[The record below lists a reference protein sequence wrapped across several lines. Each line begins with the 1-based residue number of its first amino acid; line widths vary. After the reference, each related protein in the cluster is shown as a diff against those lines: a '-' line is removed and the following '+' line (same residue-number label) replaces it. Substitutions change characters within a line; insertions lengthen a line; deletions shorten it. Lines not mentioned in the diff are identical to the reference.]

1 MSVARPIIA
10 TVLVSCLVLA
20 GCSVPAVTPAG
31 SPIPA
36 GDGQTSLDAGL
47 ALPPA
52 WTDTPSPTTAPP
64 TLTPTATPPFGLEWA
79 TPVPVETAFDG
90 WVRLESKR
98 ATLWLP
104 PGFEVTDLGE
114 FGEVMALMTFAMT
127 EAMGEMAGELAAVFA
142 SPVPGKPT
150 PTLVSLEELQ
160 ETFLFDLVMAGSE
173 VDETALFLVGEPPK
187 EGADLGAAIQST
199 LDGFQGEHTVES
211 QHAITDQAHPKA
223 RLVVS
228 SMDAESGRTGRHL
241 IYVYVI
247 ETRIWSL
254 NFVAPADRFDA
265 LLPLFE
271 KSAASFT
278 LVD

>member
-10 TVLVSCLVLA
+10 SVLVTCLVLA
-20 GCSVPAVTPAG
+20 GCSVPGVTPAG

-36 GDGQTSLDAGL
+36 GNGQANLDAGL

-52 WTDTPSPTTAPP
+52 WTDTPSPTTTPP

-90 WVRLESKR
+90 WVLLESKR

-104 PGFEVTDLGE
+104 PGFEVADLRE
-114 FGEVMALMTFAMT
+114 FGELMALMTYAMT
-127 EAMGEMAGELAAVFA
+127 EAMGEMAGELAAVIA

-160 ETFLFDLVMAGSE
+160 ETFLLDLVMAGSE
-173 VDETALFLVGEPPK
+173 VEEAAFFLIGEPPK
-187 EGADLGAAIQST
+187 EGADLGAAFQGT

-211 QHAITDQAHPKA
+211 QHAITDQPYPAA

-228 SMDAESGRTGRHL
+228 SIDAESGRSGRHL

-247 ETRIWSL
+247 ETRVWSL
-254 NFVAPADRFDA
+254 NFAAPADRFDA
-265 LLPLFE
+265 LLSSFE
-271 KSAASFT
+271 ESAASFT

>member
-1 MSVARPIIA
+1 MSVAHPITA
-10 TVLVSCLVLA
+10 AVLASCLVIA
-20 GCSVPAVTPAG
+20 GCGLPGVTPAG

-36 GDGQTSLDAGL
+36 GDGQANAEAGL
-47 ALPPA
+47 TLPPV

-79 TPVPVETAFDG
+79 TPVPVEAAFDG

-98 ATLWLP
+98 VTLWLP
-104 PGFEVTDLGE
+104 PGFEVADLGE
-114 FGEVMALMTFAMT
+114 FGELMALMTYAMT
-127 EAMGEMAGELAAVFA
+127 EAMGEMAGELAAAFA

-160 ETFLFDLVMAGSE
+160 QTLLFDLVMAGSE
-173 VDETALFLVGEPPK
+173 VDEAALFLIGEPPK
-187 EGADLGAAIQST
+187 QGAELGAAIQGT

-211 QHAITDQAHPKA
+211 QHAIFDQPYPAA

-228 SMDAESGRTGRHL
+228 SMDAESGRSGRHL

-247 ETRIWSL
+247 ETRVWSL
-254 NFVAPADRFDA
+254 NFVAPVDRFDE
-265 LLPLFE
+265 LLPFFE